1 MAGEELMEWV
11 EPQGGCVC
19 FPRIKPDVPVD
30 LDEFYRALND
40 RHGAYV
46 GPGHWFEQSRRHMRV
61 GYAWPLADEL
71 EGGLAAISSSL
82 RAALSL

>member
-1 MAGEELMEWV
+1 V

-19 FPRIKPDVPVD
+19 FPRIRPDVPVD
-30 LDEFYRALND
+30 VDEFYRVLND

-46 GPGHWFEQSRRHMRV
+46 GPGHWFEQSRRHLRV
-61 GYAWPLADEL
+61 GYGWPLQDEL

-82 RAALSL
+82 RAALTL